1 MPNRPESLARRRAQ
15 EQRLRARRELR
26 LFTRRLGILL
36 AVLVVIVVAGT
47 LGYSLGEGTSLG
59 YGLEWTLDT
68 ITTVGAIPNPHD
80 TGARVLKVCL
90 EVFGIG
96 TLFYGLVTVAEFF
109 VSGQLSG
116 MLEERRIQRMI
127 DSYSD
132 HYIVCGFGRVG
143 RQVTRDLRAAGVEHV
158 VIDPNPENRDL
169 AQEHGVSYIE
179 SDAADDEVLRAAGI
193 ERARAVIACVDSDAE
208 NIFITLTARELRSDI
223 RIVARA
229 SVEESEKKLL
239 RAGADRVISPYKTSG
254 AVLARMALHP
264 QVGGVL
270 EFADLRMEEIDVT
283 PPCEGEGK
291 TIEAVR
297 GSSVIVALRRQGGQL
312 EAQPSPQTVIGAG
325 DMLVALGSPDALERL
340 ESIFQPEAR

>member
-1 MPNRPESLARRRAQ
+1 MPNRPESLDRRRAID
-15 EQRLRARRELR
+15 QRLRARHELR

-36 AVLVVIVVAGT
+36 AVLLGVVIAGT
-47 LGYSLGEGTSLG
+47 LGYSIGEGTSVG
-59 YGLEWTLDT
+59 YGAEWTLDT

-90 EVFGIG
+90 EVIGIG

-127 DSYSD
+127 DSYSN

-143 RQVTRDLRAAGVEHV
+143 RQVARDLKAAGVEHV
-158 VIDPNPENRDL
+158 VIDPNPENREV
-169 AQEHGVSYIE
+169 AQELGVAYIE
-179 SDAADDEVLRAAGI
+179 SEAADDEVLRAAGI
-193 ERARAVIACVDSDAE
+193 ERARGVIACVDSDAE
-208 NIFITLTARELRSDI
+208 NIFIALTARELRSDI

-254 AVLARMALHP
+254 VEMARMALHP

-270 EFADLRMEEIDVT
+270 EFEDLRMEEIVVT

-297 GSSVIVALRRQGGQL
+297 GQSVIVALRRQGGQL
-312 EAQPSPQTVIGAG
+312 EAQPAPQTVVGAG
-325 DMLVALGSPDALERL
+325 DLLVALGPPDALERL
-340 ESIFQPEAR
+340 EHIFQPEGA

>member
-1 MPNRPESLARRRAQ
+1 MPNRPESQARRRALD
-15 EQRLRARRELR
+15 QRLRARHELR
-26 LFTRRLGILL
+26 QFTRRLGILL
-36 AVLVVIVVAGT
+36 AALIVIVVAGSV
-47 LGYSLGEGTSLG
+47 GYALGEGTSIG
-59 YGLEWTLDT
+59 YGFEWTLDT

-90 EVFGIG
+90 EIVGIG

-116 MLEERRIQRMI
+116 MLEERRTQRMI

-143 RQVTRDLRAAGVEHV
+143 RQVARDLRAAGVRHV
-158 VIDPNPENRDL
+158 VIDSNPVNREIAEEL
-169 AQEHGVSYIE
+169 GVAYIE
-179 SDAADDEVLRAAGI
+179 SEAADDEVLRAAGI
-193 ERARAVIACVDSDAE
+193 ERARGVIACVDSDAE
-208 NIFITLTARELRSDI
+208 NIFIALTARELRADI

-229 SVEESEKKLL
+229 AVEESEKKLL

-254 AVLARMALHP
+254 AEMARIALHP

-270 EFADLRMEEIDVT
+270 EFEDLRMEEIVVT

-297 GSSVIVALRRQGGQL
+297 GRSVVVALRRQGGQL
-312 EAQPSPQTVIGAG
+312 EAQPAPDTVIGAG
-325 DMLVALGSPDALERL
+325 DMLVALGPPDALERL
-340 ESIFQPEAR
+340 EGIFQPEGA